1 MMRLISCHCGAN
13 ITQNVTYWPV
23 FDSQVDGWS
32 FSYMYQNWFSDFL
45 RSVVMRSKNHPDN
58 QPGVSCCLGYLHNTC
73 IHYSPGMT
81 IIDILGANY

>member
-1 MMRLISCHCGAN
+1 
-13 ITQNVTYWPV
+13 
-23 FDSQVDGWS
+23 
-32 FSYMYQNWFSDFL
+32 MYQNWFSDFL